1 MVRAWS
7 SFITVH
13 IYSSKNY
20 EGKRQFLQSIGSV
33 SLCQSEVNNAVI
45 SNNEEQILWLFLY
58 CCNRWIVEIYELRI
72 FIQCVVELYQ
82 NHLGMMNGK

>member
-45 SNNEEQILWLFLY
+45 SNNEEQIL
-58 CCNRWIVEIYELRI
+58 
-72 FIQCVVELYQ
+72 
-82 NHLGMMNGK
+82 